1 MSDGATFEGP
11 PLGSMGEVGALTL
24 GDFLLEVA
32 ARFGEAEAVVL
43 DDPLRN
49 GETVRWTYRDL
60 LEQSERV
67 AAALVADGLEPGA
80 VVAVLMGNRP
90 EALAATFGIA
100 LAGGVA
106 APLSTFASPDEL
118 RSMLARSGAVALLTQ
133 ERMRDRRFGDEVEA
147 MRADL
152 PALRWVAVLGTAA
165 WADRLPP
172 TPTRSDPARRAAPG
186 DLGLIIFSSGTTS
199 EAKGVLH
206 AHRSPCLQFWQLA
219 AVFGR
224 HERTRMFS
232 ALPLFWTAGLST
244 AVGATLAGGGCW
256 VAQEAFDATTAL
268 ALMARERVTE
278 PYTLPHQTTALAE
291 RPEWAA
297 TDLSAMT
304 CVYGK
309 SAYARHPSV
318 HGDPGWIM
326 PVGYGLT
333 ETSSF
338 ACAHPS
344 STPRE
349 QAKVGAGRLLPGTRM
364 RVVDPA
370 TGEVLPPG
378 QEGELAVAGLTLM
391 LGYLGRPAE
400 EAFDA
405 DGFFHTGD
413 AGHVDPDGLVHFSGR
428 RTEMIKTG
436 GANVSPAEVEVALR
450 ACAEVKLSRIVGVP
464 DPRLDE
470 VVVACIV
477 PADGASPTEGG
488 IQDFL
493 RGRIASYK
501 VPKRVLFFADGEIPM
516 TTSDTK
522 VRDAELLALVQDRLT
537 STGAR

>member
-1 MSDGATFEGP
+1 MSATTFEGP
-11 PLGSMGEVGALTL
+11 PLGTMGEVGSLTL
-24 GDFLLEVA
+24 GEFLHEVA
-32 ARFGEAEAVVL
+32 ARYGEAEAVVL

-60 LEQSERV
+60 LGQSERV
-67 AAALVADGLEPGA
+67 AAALVADGLHPGD

-90 EALAATFGIA
+90 EALAAIFGIA

-106 APLSTFASPDEL
+106 APLSTFASPAEL

-147 MRADL
+147 LRAEL
-152 PALRWVAVLGTAA
+152 PALRWVAVLGTAE
-165 WADRLPP
+165 WADRLRP
-172 TPTRSDPARRAAPG
+172 TPARSDPARRAAPG

-206 AHRSPCLQFWQLA
+206 AHRSACLQFWQLGE
-219 AVFGR
+219 VFGR
-224 HERTRMFS
+224 HDRTRMFS
-232 ALPLFWTAGLST
+232 ALPLFWTAGLTT
-244 AVGATLAGGGCW
+244 AVGATLARGGCW

-268 ALMARERVTE
+268 ALMAREQVTE

-318 HGDPGWIM
+318 HGDTGWIM

-338 ACAHPS
+338 VCAHPS
-344 STPRE
+344 STPRDE
-349 QAKVGAGRLLPGTRM
+349 AKVGAGRLLPGARL
-364 RVVDPA
+364 RVVDPE
-370 TGEVLPPG
+370 TGEPLPPG
-378 QEGELAVAGLTLM
+378 TEGELAVAGLTLM
-391 LGYLGRPAE
+391 LGYLGRSAE
-400 EAFDA
+400 ETFDR
-405 DGFFHTGD
+405 DGFFRTGD
-413 AGHVDPDGLVHFSGR
+413 AGRVDVDGLVHFSGR

-450 ACAEVKLSRIVGVP
+450 ACADVKLSRIVGVP

-477 PADGASPTEGG
+477 PADGASPTEDG
-488 IQDFL
+488 IQAFL